1 MESIG
6 VPSDWVNFSAMI
18 LLFIGIVLASF
29 LFWWLT
35 KKILIVIVHAFAEK
49 SKTKFDDY
57 LVEHKFFSAL
67 ANLVP
72 LVCMEY
78 FLGIVFH
85 AYPKTGEFFV
95 RFINI
100 GIIIILAVS
109 IFRAITA
116 VQSTLK
122 EKEKYKDKPIESY
135 FQLAKILIGG
145 FFILLL
151 ISILFDLTLTYL
163 LTGLGA
169 MTAVLLLIFKDSIL
183 GFVGSVQLASNDM
196 IRIGDWIVMEKFGA
210 DGNVTEINLTTVK
223 VQNWDKTITTI
234 PTYSLISDAFKNW
247 RGMEESEGRR
257 IARSITIRIESI
269 RFAETADLNKWRK
282 INIISDFIEER
293 DQEIQSFNKTTPNT
307 ELEINQRKQTNI
319 GLYRKYLEH
328 YLKQNPHIN
337 NEMTLL
343 VRQLAPEENGVPIQL
358 YCFSFIKDWG
368 PHEDVIAD
376 IFDHMFATISYFDL
390 EIYEKPS
397 SKDFKQ
403 LSN

>member
-1 MESIG
+1 MESMGI
-6 VPSDWVNFSAMI
+6 PSDWVNFSAMI

-72 LVCMEY
+72 LICMEY

-85 AYPKTGEFFV
+85 AYPLTYEFFV

-100 GIIIILAVS
+100 GIIVIVAVS

-247 RGMEESEGRR
+247 RGMEESDGRR

-269 RFAETADLNKWRK
+269 RFAEKDDLDKWRK
-282 INIISDFIEER
+282 INILSDFIEER
-293 DQEIQSFNKTTPNT
+293 DQEIQSFNKSTPNVD
-307 ELEINQRKQTNI
+307 LEINQRKQTNI

-328 YLKQNPHIN
+328 YLKQNPLIN

-397 SKDFKQ
+397 SRDFKQ
-403 LSN
+403 LSK